1 MTSST
6 TSGIVCAYS
15 GSKVA
20 ASATVLAPNLNLPA
34 VTISG
39 AEARAEAVEFVKHY
53 KTALAVQ
60 LDQYK
65 N

>member
-1 MTSST
+1 
-6 TSGIVCAYS
+6 
-15 GSKVA
+15 
-20 ASATVLAPNLNLPA
+20 VLAPNLNLPA